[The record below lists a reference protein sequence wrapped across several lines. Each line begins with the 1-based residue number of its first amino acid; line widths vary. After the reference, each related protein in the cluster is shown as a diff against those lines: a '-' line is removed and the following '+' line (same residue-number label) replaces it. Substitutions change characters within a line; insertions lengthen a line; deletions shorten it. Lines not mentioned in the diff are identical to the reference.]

1 MDPLLLVVDG
11 QSLIS
16 YRFQNG
22 WLITVGCAV
31 VEELKP
37 ESVSQ
42 LSDGSHLYKFKK
54 NFVGTVR
61 LAALPAAEAG
71 SNISILAG
79 EWLSE
84 VPSPYDTYAIFV
96 CRICM

>member
-1 MDPLLLVVDG
+1 MAVRLYL
-11 QSLIS
+11 
-16 YRFQNG
+16 
-22 WLITVGCAV
+22 TV
-31 VEELKP
+31 VEEVKP

-42 LSDGSHLYKFKK
+42 LSDGSYLYKFPK

-61 LAALPAAEAG
+61 LAALPAAETG

-84 VPSPYDTYAIFV
+84 VAPFAGGKMQPDGSPPQRCGIASEGQGLRLGG
-96 CRICM
+96 CKGSR